1 MLYFS
6 LNRSDKSNKK
16 TAYIKVIMNKN
27 GQAASFYDLEGT
39 LVGTNLVHTLAF
51 YARRQQ
57 GLFSTIKKSAATIAK
72 LPMFG
77 ITDLYSR
84 NVFNEY
90 FFQSYKGE
98 SQDRLRYFS
107 QELFED
113 VLKPAIF
120 DGTPDL
126 IAKSKKIGH
135 VQVIVTG
142 ALDFSV
148 APLADYLGIDFFA
161 ANRLEFVNGEAT
173 GRLLPPVMA
182 SATKATWIR
191 EFAEE
196 NEINLSDSFAYSDS
210 ISDLP
215 MLSIV
220 GHPVAVSPD
229 FRLKQTALHHD
240 WAILDLK

>member
-1 MLYFS
+1 MT
-6 LNRSDKSNKK
+6 RKS
-16 TAYIKVIMNKN
+16 
-27 GQAASFYDLEGT
+27 QAASFYDLEGT
-39 LVGTNLVHTLAF
+39 LVSTNLVHTLAF

-57 GLFSTIKKSAATIAK
+57 GLFSTIKKSVGTIAK
-72 LPMFG
+72 LPIFG

-90 FFQSYKGE
+90 FFRSYEGE
-98 SQDRLRYFS
+98 SEDRLRYFAD
-107 QELFED
+107 ELFEKA
-113 VLKPAIF
+113 LKPAIF

-126 IAKSKKIGH
+126 IAKSKKLGH
-135 VQVIVTG
+135 KQVIVTG
-142 ALDFSV
+142 ALDFSI
-148 APLADYLGIDFFA
+148 APLASYLGIDVFVG
-161 ANRLEFVNGEAT
+161 NRLEFVNGYAT

-191 EFAEE
+191 KFAEE
-196 NEINLSDSFAYSDS
+196 NDINLSDSFAYSDS

-229 FRLKQTALHHD
+229 FRLKQTALQHD
-240 WAILDLK
+240 WAILDLT

>member
-1 MLYFS
+1 M
-6 LNRSDKSNKK
+6 K
-16 TAYIKVIMNKN
+16 KN

-39 LVGTNLVHTLAF
+39 LVSTNLVHTLGF

-57 GLFSTIKKSAATIAK
+57 GLFSTIKKSVTTIAK

-77 ITDLYSR
+77 LTDLYSR

-98 SQDRLRYFS
+98 SEDRLRYFS
-107 QELFED
+107 NELFED

-120 DGTPDL
+120 DGTKDL
-126 IAKSKKIGH
+126 IYKSKKLGH
-135 VQVIVTG
+135 KQIVVTG
-142 ALDFSV
+142 ALDFSIK
-148 APLADYLGIDFFA
+148 PLCEYLGIDDFA
-161 ANRLEFVNGEAT
+161 ANRLEFVNGYAT

-182 SATKATWIR
+182 SATKASWIR
-191 EFAEE
+191 KYAEE
-196 NEINLSDSFAYSDS
+196 NDINLSDSFAYSDS

-229 FRLKQTALHHD
+229 FRLKQTALQHD

>member
-1 MLYFS
+1 MTK
-6 LNRSDKSNKK
+6 KSK
-16 TAYIKVIMNKN
+16 
-27 GQAASFYDLEGT
+27 AASFYDLEGT
-39 LVGTNLVHTLAF
+39 LVSTNLVHTLAF
-51 YARRQQ
+51 YSRRQQ
-57 GLFSTIKKSAATIAK
+57 GLLSTIKKSVSTVAK

-77 ITDLYSR
+77 ITEFYSR

-98 SQDRLRYFS
+98 SEDRLRYFS
-107 QELFED
+107 EELFED

-120 DGTPDL
+120 DGTKDL
-126 IAKSKKIGH
+126 ITKSKKLGH
-135 VQVIVTG
+135 QQVVVTG

-148 APLADYLGIDFFA
+148 APLVSYLGIDVFA
-161 ANRLEFVNGEAT
+161 ANRLEFVNGIAT
-173 GRLLPPVMA
+173 GRILPPVMA

-191 EFAEE
+191 EYAEE
-196 NEINLSDSFAYSDS
+196 NDINLSDSYAYSDS

-229 FRLKQTALHHD
+229 FRLKQTALQHD
-240 WAILDLK
+240 WAILDLT